1 MDEILDRLGVSAE
14 QIADFCRRW
23 KIVRFELFGSV
34 LRDDFDAQS
43 DIDVLITFAE
53 GVIRTFSED
62 LDMETE
68 FAALVG
74 RNVDL
79 VERGLVEKSRNYIRR
94 KRILKS
100 ARVLYEAA

>member
-1 MDEILDRLGVSAE
+1 MDEILKRLGVSAD

-43 DIDVLITFAE
+43 DIDVLVTFAE
-53 GVIRTFSED
+53 GVRRTYSAD
-62 LDMETE
+62 LAMETE

-79 VERGLVEKSRNYIRR
+79 IERGLVEKSRNYIRR
-94 KRILKS
+94 RRILES